1 MVTHDNELANRV
13 TRTIT
18 IADGEIV
25 DERVRP

>member
-1 MVTHDNELANRV
+1 VTHDNELAGRV

-25 DERVRP
+25 DERVR